1 MVMTAIMML
10 VLTYMM
16 TYQLEHISP
25 DNRFHTSC
33 GATFKNNDNSQH
45 QYQLI
50 MSQNI
55 TKFPT
60 IQFRIN
66 FTCGGVED
74 ADDEDGDTSQVQ
86 VDPGHLFDIILE
98 YKYKHV
104 YKSKCKYTR

>member
-1 MVMTAIMML
+1 M
-10 VLTYMM
+10 
-16 TYQLEHISP
+16 
-25 DNRFHTSC
+25 
-33 GATFKNNDNSQH
+33 
-45 QYQLI
+45 
-50 MSQNI
+50 QNI

-60 IQFRIN
+60 TECRII
-66 FTCGGVED
+66 FTRCGVED